1 MSIRALIAR
10 TDARIAAGLIFFSAG
25 ALALR
30 HALLDGGN
38 SDMDE
43 YLEWLQFI
51 RDHGGVHAFKY
62 GIGDY
67 TPFFPYLLWIADSVL
82 VGARDVVVVKSSAI
96 VADFVCAAF
105 VYRIVRLRYRQ
116 GPLPLITFGVIL
128 FTPTVFINSAYWG
141 QTDML
146 WVAALVAATYY
157 LLVDRSL
164 LALVLVG
171 IAFAVKQQP
180 VFLGP
185 FLLVLVLKRK
195 FPWWYFLA
203 IPVVYGIT
211 IAPAVLEGRST
222 PIALAKVYLEQAD
235 KYTQLTLNAP
245 TVYQWLPEVRAGSL
259 ARPGAIWGAFVLAL
273 LVLAVV
279 AYLPRLTPTLLLAL
293 ATASVLTTPYVLPR
307 MHERYF
313 FAADV
318 FTIILAFYVPK
329 LVRVALIVQLVS
341 FFSYWPFLF
350 EEEPVPE
357 ELLAFFEL
365 IAIVSLLARGSRSRF
380 ADSRRRRRRSIPAGR
395 PADPPRRRPYTRPR
409 GQAVGCPAPL
419 GRGADLQREGH
430 DPGVARAVDLGVRSR
445 SGTTSSCSSTT
456 APATARGTRCGLAAA
471 DPAVRGI
478 RLLSQLRSPGR
489 SDGRAGCCAGR
500 RGGDDGRQ
508 SPGSARDDPCIGGE
522 MA

>member
-1 MSIRALIAR
+1 MPLIA
-10 TDARIAAGLIFFSAG
+10 
-25 ALALR
+25 
-30 HALLDGGN
+30 
-38 SDMDE
+38 
-43 YLEWLQFI
+43 
-51 RDHGGVHAFKY
+51 
-62 GIGDY
+62 
-67 TPFFPYLLWIADSVL
+67 
-82 VGARDVVVVKSSAI
+82 
-96 VADFVCAAF
+96 
-105 VYRIVRLRYRQ
+105 
-116 GPLPLITFGVIL
+116 FGVIL

-211 IAPAVLEGRST
+211 IAPAVLEGRS

-329 LVRVALIVQLVS
+329 LVPVALIVQLVS

-365 IAIVSLLARGSRSRF
+365 IAIVSLLAWIAVQIRRL
-380 ADSRRRRRRSIPAGR
+380 ATTPPPVDS
-395 PADPPRRRPYTRPR
+395 
-409 GQAVGCPAPL
+409 
-419 GRGADLQREGH
+419 
-430 DPGVARAVDLGVRSR
+430 
-445 SGTTSSCSSTT
+445 
-456 APATARGTRCGLAAA
+456 
-471 DPAVRGI
+471 
-478 RLLSQLRSPGR
+478 
-489 SDGRAGCCAGR
+489 GRA
-500 RGGDDGRQ
+500 
-508 SPGSARDDPCIGGE
+508 PG
-522 MA
+522 